1 MPGLRSSA
9 GRSGFDDALKRS
21 RTALGAQGVLHR
33 LIAPLTQTLGDT
45 LEKWGAILTEDLVQL
60 GLALVQLRRPSRK
73 AKP

>member
-1 MPGLRSSA
+1 
-9 GRSGFDDALKRS
+9 
-21 RTALGAQGVLHR
+21 VLHR